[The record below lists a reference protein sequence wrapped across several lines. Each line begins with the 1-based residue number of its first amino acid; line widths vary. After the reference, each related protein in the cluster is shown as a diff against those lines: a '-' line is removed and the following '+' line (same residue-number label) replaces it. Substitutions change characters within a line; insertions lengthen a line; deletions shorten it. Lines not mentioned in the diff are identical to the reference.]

1 MLPLSSRTFR
11 DPVVQ
16 WTLNEGQSHGK
27 RTEDS
32 WRTVRLELQTTL
44 PRRFFNKLGKFL
56 SVSLDLLV
64 ILFVLICP
72 VIKLNFT
79 SLSWFWPTYLPKAQ
93 GAPGSKIVSIY
104 IMHKNLNSI
113 KFPSRAYRPKTLSD
127 FLIYVVGISSGD
139 LVSVEVWSLNTEY
152 YVIFILIFLPLHKT
166 EKKMNFWPIRFL
178 FSVLSG

>member
-11 DPVVQ
+11 GPVVQ

-32 WRTVRLELQTTL
+32 WHTVRLELQTTL
-44 PRRFFNKLGKFL
+44 PRRFFNKLGKLL
-56 SVSLDLLV
+56 SERENVGLDHLV
-64 ILFVLICP
+64 FLFVLPCP

-79 SLSWFWPTYLPKAQ
+79 SLSLIFTYLPKAQ
-93 GAPGSKIVSIY
+93 CAAGSKIVSIY

-127 FLIYVVGISSGD
+127 FLIYVDGISSGN
-139 LVSVEVWSLNTEY
+139 LVNVGSLKLQIMRNIYFDFLTNKISFLSLERLKINT
-152 YVIFILIFLPLHKT
+152 
-166 EKKMNFWPIRFL
+166 
-178 FSVLSG
+178 